1 MSKSLTDEK
10 RREIVEKFGEH
21 ENDHG
26 SAAVQ
31 VAILTER
38 IEQLTDHFQDH
49 PQDHH
54 SRRGL
59 LTMVGKRRRLL
70 NYLRDTDVEEYRDV
84 VDELGLHH

>member
-1 MSKSLTDEK
+1 MSKSLKEEK
-10 RREIVEKFGEH
+10 RREIVEKFGDH
-21 ENDHG
+21 EKDHG

-49 PQDHH
+49 PKDHH
-54 SRRGL
+54 SRCGL

-70 NYLRDTDVEEYRDV
+70 SYLKDRDVERYREV
-84 VDELGLHH
+84 VSELGLRH

>member
-1 MSKSLTDEK
+1 MSKSLTDEQ
-10 RREIVEKFGEH
+10 RREIVEKYGEH

-31 VAILTER
+31 VAILTAR
-38 IEQLTDHFQDH
+38 IEQLTGHFQDH

-70 NYLRDTDVEEYRDV
+70 SYLQDTDVEEYRDV
-84 VDELGLHH
+84 VDELGLRH